1 MNNEDMYKA
10 NNITLV
16 DFVVL
21 LLRQW
26 RSMLICIMMVLV
38 ITMLV
43 AFLKPVKYEFTT
55 MYSIASYETV
65 EGVKRGL
72 ETPEEVIAKIN
83 NVFLEQQQRNILSD
97 SSVSELPFEINV
109 NNPRNT
115 LLLKVTSAS
124 EEKFQP
130 LIERFHDGLVQAIED
145 DQRNFVD
152 MLKNNLQY
160 QFEAY
165 SEALEAARTSNSE
178 TAGELEA
185 AYFEKVFL
193 LERRIDSINEGE
205 ASQLAVRSLEPVG
218 LGGSF
223 IVAVGLLLAFLFA
236 PIAAVMSIFAKKV
249 RVAYRRG
256 D

>member
-1 MNNEDMYKA
+1 MDNKDMNKA
-10 NNITLV
+10 GDITLV

-21 LLRQW
+21 LLQQW
-26 RSMLICIMMVLV
+26 RVMLSCIMIVL
-38 ITMLV
+38 ITTVLI
-43 AFLKPVKYEFTT
+43 AILKPVKYGFTT
-55 MYSIASYETV
+55 MYSVASYETV

-72 ETPEEVIAKIN
+72 ETPEEVIAKVN
-83 NVFLEQQQRNILSD
+83 NVFLEQQRRNMLSD
-97 SSVSELPFEINV
+97 SNVSELPFEVNV

-115 LLLKVTSAS
+115 LLLRVTSVS

-130 LIERFHDGLVQAIED
+130 LIERFHDGLVQAIEN
-145 DQRNFVD
+145 DQRNSVN

-218 LGGSF
+218 LGRSF
-223 IVAVGLLLAFLFA
+223 IVAVGLLLALLFA

-249 RVAYRRG
+249 RVAYQRG

>member
-1 MNNEDMYKA
+1 MDNKDMNKA
-10 NNITLV
+10 GDITLV

-26 RSMLICIMMVLV
+26 RVMLSCIMIVLMITALV
-38 ITMLV
+38 I
-43 AFLKPVKYEFTT
+43 FLKPVKYGFTT
-55 MYSIASYETV
+55 MYSVASYEIV

-72 ETPEEVIAKIN
+72 ETPEEVIAKVN
-83 NVFLEQQQRNILSD
+83 KVFLEQQRRNMLSD
-97 SSVSELPFEINV
+97 SNVSELPFVVNV
-109 NNPRNT
+109 NNPQNT
-115 LLLKVTSAS
+115 LLLRVTSVS

-130 LIERFHDGLVQAIED
+130 LIERFHDGLVKTIED
-145 DQRNFVD
+145 DQRNSVN

-165 SEALEAARTSNSE
+165 SEALEAARTSSSE

-185 AYFEKVFL
+185 AYFEKMFL

-218 LGGSF
+218 LGRSF
-223 IVAVGLLLAFLFA
+223 IVAVGLLLALLFA

-249 RVAYRRG
+249 RVAYQRG